1 MDEVMQG
8 ALDLMLV
15 GMGFVFSFLI
25 ILVFVTMLMSRIAG
39 RIAPP
44 EPARPSN
51 GGGGG
56 QGGAGPMQDPKLK
69 TAISEAV
76 ARHRARRRQ

>member
-8 ALDLMLV
+8 ALDLTLV

-39 RIAPP
+39 RIVPP
-44 EPARPSN
+44 EPVRPR
-51 GGGGG
+51 GGA
-56 QGGAGPMQDPKLK
+56 QGGADAMQDPKLK
-69 TAISEAV
+69 AVISEAV

>member
-44 EPARPSN
+44 EPARPA
-51 GGGGG
+51 GG
-56 QGGAGPMQDPKLK
+56 QGKGGADPMKDPKLK
-69 TAISEAV
+69 AVISEAV

>member
-8 ALDLMLV
+8 AVDLMLV

-44 EPARPSN
+44 EPMRPP
-51 GGGGG
+51 GGGSS
-56 QGGAGPMQDPKLK
+56 GGADPMQDPKLK
-69 TAISEAV
+69 AVISEAV

>member
-25 ILVFVTMLMSRIAG
+25 ILVFVTMLMSRIAV

-44 EPARPSN
+44 EPARPT
-51 GGGGG
+51 GRGG
-56 QGGAGPMQDPKLK
+56 QAGSDPMQDPKLK
-69 TAISEAV
+69 AVISEAV

>member
-15 GMGFVFSFLI
+15 GMGFVFSFLV
-25 ILVFVTMLMSRIAG
+25 ILVCVTMLMSRIAG

-44 EPARPSN
+44 EPPRPR
-51 GGGGG
+51 
-56 QGGAGPMQDPKLK
+56 GGAQGEAGAMQDPKLK
-69 TAISEAV
+69 AVISEAV

>member
-25 ILVFVTMLMSRIAG
+25 ILVFVTILMSRIAG

-44 EPARPSN
+44 EPARPTS
-51 GGGGG
+51 GGGR
-56 QGGAGPMQDPKLK
+56 QGSADPMKDPQLK
-69 TAISEAV
+69 AVISEAI
-76 ARHRARRRQ
+76 AKHRARRRQ

>member
-44 EPARPSN
+44 EPARPT
-51 GGGGG
+51 GGGSGG
-56 QGGAGPMQDPKLK
+56 QGSADPMKDPKLK
-69 TAISEAV
+69 AVISEAV

>member
-25 ILVFVTMLMSRIAG
+25 ILVFVTILMSRIAG
-39 RIAPP
+39 CIAPP
-44 EPARPSN
+44 EPVRPN
-51 GGGGG
+51 NGGG
-56 QGGAGPMQDPKLK
+56 QGSADPMKDPQLK
-69 TAISEAV
+69 AVISEAI
-76 ARHRARRRQ
+76 AKHRARRRQ